1 MLPMDGIIVEEERM
15 EKEREKRMRRKR
27 SDEKINKVSYQKR
40 IPSFVKN
47 RNN

>member
-1 MLPMDGIIVEEERM
+1 MNVANGKWSYRIR
-15 EKEREKRMRRKR
+15 KKGKKRMRRKR